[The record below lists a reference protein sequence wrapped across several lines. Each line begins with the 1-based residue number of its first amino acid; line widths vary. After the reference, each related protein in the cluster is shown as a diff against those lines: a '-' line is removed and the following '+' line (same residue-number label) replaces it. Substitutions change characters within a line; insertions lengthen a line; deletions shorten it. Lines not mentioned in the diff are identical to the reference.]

1 MVTWIYS
8 FGRQQ
13 CEARKITG
21 HIKLFLLPAFAP
33 VELKLINFY
42 FERFGSFQK
51 MQNLFQLRRHF
62 SYEFS
67 NLQKKPLIF
76 LKSLKYLFEFEH
88 IK

>member
-8 FGRQQ
+8 FARQQ
-13 CEARKITG
+13 GEARKIIG
-21 HIKLFLLPAFAP
+21 HIKLFLLPAFAL
-33 VELKLINFY
+33 VEMKLIHFY
-42 FERFGSFQK
+42 FERLGSLQK

-67 NLQKKPLIF
+67 NLGKKPLIF
-76 LKSLKYLFEFEH
+76 FNSLKYLFKFEH